1 MQKRPEKVR
10 ALFEENFQF
19 DSRLIKVEKMLNYPD
34 LTNNGNKRAATK
46 GRKLKM
52 GQMAF
57 LQESSKIL

>member
-1 MQKRPEKVR
+1 
-10 ALFEENFQF
+10 
-19 DSRLIKVEKMLNYPD
+19 MLNYPD